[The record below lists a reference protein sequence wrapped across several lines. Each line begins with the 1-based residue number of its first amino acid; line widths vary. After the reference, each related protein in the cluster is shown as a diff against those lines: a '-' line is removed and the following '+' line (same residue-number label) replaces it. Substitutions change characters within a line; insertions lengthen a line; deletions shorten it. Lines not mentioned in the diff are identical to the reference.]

1 MTRVFVFR
9 EQEVF
14 CKARLVIMD
23 SLKLASESDA
33 AIILS
38 YVYYVQ
44 KNYLDDPSYS
54 IIVQGC
60 MVFLYSAV
68 TSIRGNGELVAVPR
82 NCIALSEDQQTLV
95 VVRSPHVKTR
105 GYVQSNKKSTW
116 FVGKGSCFYEVFVSW
131 RARAHQVDSDRL
143 FSNFKV

>member
-1 MTRVFVFR
+1 MFVLR
-9 EQEVF
+9 EGEVF
-14 CKARLVIMD
+14 SKARLVIMD

-33 AIILS
+33 ATVLS

-54 IIVQGC
+54 IVIQGC
-60 MVFLYSAV
+60 VFFLYSAV

-82 NCIALSEDQQTLV
+82 DCIALSEDEQTLV

-105 GYVQSNKKSTW
+105 GYAESNKMSRW
-116 FVGKGSCFYEVFVSW
+116 FVGKGSCFYEIFVSW
-131 RARAHQVDSDRL
+131 KARAHQVDSDRL